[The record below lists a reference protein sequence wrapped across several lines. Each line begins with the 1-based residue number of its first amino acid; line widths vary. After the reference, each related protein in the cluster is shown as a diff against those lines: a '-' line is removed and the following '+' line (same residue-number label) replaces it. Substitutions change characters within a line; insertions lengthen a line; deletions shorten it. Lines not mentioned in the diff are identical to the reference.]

1 VRWDGGV
8 QEGSEISLY
17 YDPMLAKL
25 IVHAADRAA
34 AIERMT
40 RALRELNIV
49 GVETSVPFHLRVL
62 REPDFRAGN
71 IDIKYLDK
79 HAAVLDAAPTET
91 MARVAAVA
99 AALLEE
105 EDRQRRAVRR
115 IGETEKT
122 GSNGWRNRGW
132 A

>member
-1 VRWDGGV
+1 
-8 QEGSEISLY
+8 
-17 YDPMLAKL
+17 L
-25 IVHAADRAA
+25 IVHGADRAS

-79 HAAVLDAAPTET
+79 HTAVLNAEPSET
-91 MARVAAVA
+91 MARVAAVTA
-99 AALLEE
+99 VLLEE

-115 IGETEKT
+115 IGETENA
-122 GSNGWRNRGW
+122 GSKSWRAGRW